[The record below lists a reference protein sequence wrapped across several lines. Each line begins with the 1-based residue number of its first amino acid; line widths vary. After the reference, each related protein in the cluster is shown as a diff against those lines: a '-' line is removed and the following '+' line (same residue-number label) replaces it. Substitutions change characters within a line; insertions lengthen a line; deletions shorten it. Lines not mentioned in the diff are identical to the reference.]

1 MSEFDKKKKCVFFFN
16 CHGEQIM
23 NHLLSC
29 PIFNNL
35 YDCTHITIYDYLNG
49 YKYEH
54 ENDIINEHKKLINDC
69 DLLILQHI
77 RTFNR
82 EIIHHE
88 YIKTLIKSNCKC
100 ITISHFTFSGYY
112 PEDSSNNK
120 IIDKNST
127 KDEIENYV
135 NNLFTNKE
143 EIIEN
148 FNRELDHLKEL
159 DKNSDIKCL
168 NFVKNNYSKYLL
180 FHSRWYP
187 TSYFFIYISNEILKL
202 LNIVYEIEFFNNL
215 WALDT
220 QTPLYPNVKKYLQ
233 LDFNIN
239 YCLNANL
246 IEYIY
251 YMKHENFIH
260 LKRRNG
266 RMNLYKIIKEGKFR

>member
-1 MSEFDKKKKCVFFFN
+1 MSDIDKKKCVIFFN
-16 CHGEQIM
+16 CHGGQIM
-23 NHLLSC
+23 NNLLSC
-29 PIFNNL
+29 PRFNNL
-35 YDCTHITIYDYLNG
+35 YDCTHITNYDYLKG
-49 YKYEH
+49 YKYGN
-54 ENDIINEHKKLINDC
+54 ENDIINKHKKIINDC

-77 RTFNR
+77 RTYNR

-88 YIKTLIKSNCKC
+88 YIKTLIKSNCKY
-100 ITISHFTFSGYY
+100 ITISHFTFSGLY

-127 KDEIENYV
+127 KNEIENFI
-135 NNLFTNKE
+135 NNSFTNKE
-143 EIIEN
+143 EIIEH
-148 FNRELDHLKEL
+148 FNSELDHLREL

-168 NFVKNNYSKYLL
+168 DFVKNNYTKYLL

-202 LNIVYEIEFFNNL
+202 LNIVYDIEFINNL
-215 WALDT
+215 WALDN
-220 QTPLYPNVKKYLQ
+220 QIPLYPNVKKHLQ

-251 YMKHENFIH
+251 CMKQENFINFK
-260 LKRRNG
+260 KRNDKT
-266 RMNLYKIIKEGKFR
+266 NLYKIIKEGKFK